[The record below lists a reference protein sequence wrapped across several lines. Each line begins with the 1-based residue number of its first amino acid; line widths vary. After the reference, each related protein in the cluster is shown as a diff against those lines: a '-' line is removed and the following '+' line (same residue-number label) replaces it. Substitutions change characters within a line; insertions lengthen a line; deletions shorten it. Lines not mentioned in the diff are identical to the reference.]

1 MDASEEAVKPTEG
14 HEKTSEFV
22 MERYKYILQQIHTI
36 NENVYKFLAL
46 FQTVGTA
53 LSTAILGLFVSHDK
67 WGIPRDVAHAGVIGL
82 LLLIT
87 ASAAFTVLIIIVGVV
102 SWFDYRSEECELS
115 DRFFLPGFR
124 TPPRLRNCLR
134 WYETYITLFIVVV
147 TSLLWI
153 LAAVYL
159 LPHL

>member
-1 MDASEEAVKPTEG
+1 VI
-14 HEKTSEFV
+14 
-22 MERYKYILQQIHTI
+22 ERYKYILQQIHAT

-53 LSTAILGLFVSHDK
+53 LVTAILGLFVSRDK
-67 WGIPRDVAHAGVIGL
+67 WGIPRDVVHAGVIGL

-87 ASAAFTVLIIIVGVV
+87 ASAAFTVLFIVVGVT
-102 SWFDYRSEECELS
+102 SWLDYRREECELA
-115 DRFFLPGFR
+115 DRFFQPGFR

-134 WYETYITLFIVVV
+134 WYETYIVLFIVIV

-153 LAAVYL
+153 LVAV
-159 LPHL
+159 